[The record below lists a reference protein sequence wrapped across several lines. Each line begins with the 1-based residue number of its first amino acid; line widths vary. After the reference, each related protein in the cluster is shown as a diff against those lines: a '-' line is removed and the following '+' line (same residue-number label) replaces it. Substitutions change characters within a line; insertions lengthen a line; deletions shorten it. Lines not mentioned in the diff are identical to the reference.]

1 MSGTPTL
8 TARLSHCRSTAFLL
22 AAALPLLCIALA
34 APAGL
39 RVNMTPSMPRGLWQV
54 SPIQGSIA
62 RGAVVSLCPPDNDV
76 FRKAMRRGYITSG
89 VCPGGYEPLL
99 KPVAA
104 ISGDVVSVTAAG
116 IAVNGISVANTAAL
130 AQDSAGR
137 TLQPLPPGLY
147 RVSPGE
153 VWVLSGHNPR
163 SFDSRYFGALPAAN
177 IAGIARPLWV
187 IR

>member
-1 MSGTPTL
+1 MSGTATL
-8 TARLSHCRSTAFLL
+8 DARLSRCRSTAFLL
-22 AAALPLLCIALA
+22 AAALPLFCIELA
-34 APAGL
+34 AVVGL
-39 RVNMTPSMPRGLWQV
+39 RVNTTPSMPRGLWQV
-54 SPIQGSIA
+54 SAIQGSIA

-116 IAVNGISVANTAAL
+116 IVVNGIPLADTAAL
-130 AQDSAGR
+130 AQDSARR

-147 RVSPGE
+147 QVSPGE
-153 VWVLSGHNPR
+153 VWLISGHDPR
-163 SFDSRYFGALPAAN
+163 SFDSRYFGAVPAAN